1 MKLKLIGGRR
11 IDSPKSILTRPTS
24 LLVRE
29 ALFNILGNSV
39 HNSNWLD
46 LFSGSGAISCEAY
59 NHGAKKIVAIEKN
72 RKTAKICFN
81 NLLSLENAVNRKSD
95 FEVISKDVITC
106 TKIKNNKLNFSRIIE
121 LDKSQFDFIYLDPP
135 YKLDYCNLIIKQ
147 IFESKLIKENS
158 LIICESSKNS
168 DIRENE
174 TYKIKDTRLYGQTK
188 LTFLVK
194 I

>member
-1 MKLKLIGGRR
+1 MRIISGKFKGHKLNI
-11 IDSPKSILTRPTS
+11 PKNFFIRPTTD
-24 LLVRE
+24 RFKE
-29 ALFNILGNSV
+29 TLFSIINSEKYSTNIDGKYF
-39 HNSNWLD
+39 LD
-46 LFSGSGAISCEAY
+46 LCSGSGGIGIEAFSR
-59 NHGAKKIVAIEKN
+59 GAKKVYMIDKNQNAINLINKN
-72 RKTAKICFN
+72 LSKLELNIELGE
-81 NLLSLENAVNRKSD
+81 NLFVLKQD
-95 FEVISKDVITC
+95 I
-106 TKIKNNKLNFSRIIE
+106 TKIKKLQ
-121 LDKSQFDFIYLDPP
+121 LPQFDFIYLDPP

-168 DIRENE
+168 EIRENE